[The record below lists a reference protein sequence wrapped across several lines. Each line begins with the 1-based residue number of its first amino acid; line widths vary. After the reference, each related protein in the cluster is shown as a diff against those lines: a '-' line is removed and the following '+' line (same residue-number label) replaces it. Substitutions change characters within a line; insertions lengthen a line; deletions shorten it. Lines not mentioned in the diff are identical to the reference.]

1 MTHNSIEPYRN
12 LCGGDIYYR
21 SNSYHLDYL
30 VRIIL
35 MSALV
40 SISWINFSSLH
51 KSTSHLQTKIDLHQP
66 TDSNYRLM
74 ALDTALRLSYQ
85 QFY

>member
-1 MTHNSIEPYRN
+1 
-12 LCGGDIYYR
+12 
-21 SNSYHLDYL
+21 
-30 VRIIL
+30 